1 MCFSA
6 QASFV
11 VGVGLLGLGAAT
23 VKRIRGRRELLY
35 ACIPLLFGI
44 QQLLEGMLWL
54 TLPNDAPTLL
64 IAGLATLYVLFSNV
78 LWPIYVPL
86 AVLALETVTWRRR
99 VLVVAAS
106 VGAAVSV
113 YLLAILVLLP
123 MTPQIVGQHILYDFA
138 NPYEQTT
145 IVLYVIVTCAS
156 LLFSSHRRVV
166 AFGVAA
172 FVSEIAAYAF
182 YTLWFISV
190 WCFFSAVL
198 SSLVF
203 WYFQGR
209 RPEMFRR

>member
-23 VKRIRGRRELLY
+23 VKRVRGRCELLY

-44 QQLLEGMLWL
+44 QQLLEGTLWL

-64 IAGLATLYVLFSNV
+64 IAGLAKIYVLFSNV
-78 LWPIYVPL
+78 LWPIYVPI
-86 AVLALETVTWRRR
+86 AVLALETVAWRRR
-99 VLVVAAS
+99 VLAVAAS

-123 MTPQIVGQHILYDFA
+123 MTPKIVGQHILYDFA

-190 WCFFSAVL
+190 WCFFAAVL
-198 SSLVF
+198 SSIVF
-203 WYFQGR
+203 WYFQSR
-209 RPEMFRR
+209 RPEMFIR